1 MKKCILSMLLA
12 AALCVS
18 LAAPVLAAE
27 PTFSDVPATHWGY
40 ADIEAAAAAGLM
52 RGTGEGIFSPEA
64 EVSAAQFLTLLG
76 RLVFPEVK
84 AEGADWS
91 GPYIAAAQEAGLLDG
106 TQLDLDNAQGQIDRY
121 DMAVILRSAAKKLGV
136 IEQKARSGEV
146 ADYVDIPVRYADA
159 VLAVY
164 GMGLIKGDQNRSF
177 NGGSTMTRTE
187 VATVIMRLSKAADEA
202 RAALEEPAPTPKP
215 QETASSDPQGA
226 REAVIQGLIN
236 MDREINVEAY
246 HLRPEE
252 FSALFSEVVEAD
264 PDRYFV
270 FSYLADINFRK
281 NEAKSMTVH
290 YLGTKEQYKAYKRD
304 MKAAKAKAEEIVA
317 TTVHD
322 GMSDYDIAKALHDY
336 LVLNVEYDHNWIADI
351 YDPNAKTGPGD
362 YALYFPLIEGSA
374 VCSGYT
380 YAYKYL
386 MDLAGVPCEEID
398 GDSTGTDQIAA
409 ALGYRWSVGHAWNI
423 VQIDG
428 EWYHVDVTW
437 DDLGG
442 DRIRYDYFLKSDQ
455 AMSGHSD
462 WDSPHPCTSTKYDGA
477 ADDMNKERQVTE
489 AALQEAQWAAERAV
503 LTAQFLERFNATLPY
518 RSEEGL
524 TGTDGLSDEEL
535 LSYLNDKVYYPM
547 DEYTYEEMM
556 ELYFAVAN
564 SPDEEVFQLNGQFM
578 DNSYEDGQWYL
589 EVWRWDIWREYER
602 RHADDPAQ

>member
-1 MKKCILSMLLA
+1 MKKCILPMLLA
-12 AALCVS
+12 VALCAS
-18 LAAPVLAAE
+18 LAAPALAAE

-40 ADIEAAAAAGLM
+40 ADIEAAAKAGLM
-52 RGTGEGIFSPEA
+52 KGTGEGIFSPEA

-84 AEGADWS
+84 ADGADWS

-106 TQLDLDNAQGQIDRY
+106 TQLDLDDPEGQIDRY
-121 DMAVILRSAAKKLGV
+121 DMAVILRAAGKEMGV
-136 IEQKARSGEV
+136 IEQIARSGEV
-146 ADYVDIPVRYADA
+146 ADYVDIPSRYVKA
-159 VLAVY
+159 VLAAY
-164 GMGLIKGDQNRSF
+164 GSGLIRGDQTGSF
-177 NGGSTMTRTE
+177 RGGSTMTRAE
-187 VATVIMRLSKAADEA
+187 VATVIMRLSKAAEEG
-202 RAALEEPAPTPKP
+202 RKIAAENAVKEQKMTEENKKTLRKVIIQRLENMEEGMLDTTSYHIKQKDLEELVEEIIDAHPDGYYVFTWFWGPLH
-215 QETASSDPQGA
+215 QGSDESTGVGF
-226 REAVIQGLIN
+226 RYYG
-236 MDREINVEAY
+236 DRE
-246 HLRPEE
+246 
-252 FSALFSEVVEAD
+252 
-264 PDRYFV
+264 
-270 FSYLADINFRK
+270 
-281 NEAKSMTVH
+281 
-290 YLGTKEQYKAYKRD
+290 QYDEYKQD
-304 MKAAKAKAEEIVA
+304 MKRAKAKAEEIVA
-317 TTVHD
+317 ATVRE

-336 LVLNVEYDHNWIADI
+336 LVLNVEYDHNWLEGVFSSDPKWQPTTYGI
-351 YDPNAKTGPGD
+351 YS
-362 YALYFPLIEGSA
+362 PLVEGSA
-374 VCSGYT
+374 TCSSYT
-380 YAYKYL
+380 DAYKYL
-386 MDLAGVPCEEID
+386 MELAGISCERVTGYSPGID
-398 GDSTGTDQIAA
+398 ENTTLLS
-409 ALGYRWSVGHAWNI
+409 WSVSHAWNM

-455 AMSGHSD
+455 AMSGYGYSG
-462 WDSPHPCTSTKYDGA
+462 WDVLHDCTSTKYDGT

-518 RSEEGL
+518 RSAEGL

-578 DNSYEDGQWYL
+578 DSAHEDGQWYL
-589 EVWRWDIWREYER
+589 EVWRNDIWREYER

>member
-1 MKKCILSMLLA
+1 MKKCILPMLLA
-12 AALCVS
+12 VALCAS
-18 LAAPVLAAE
+18 LAAPALAAE

-40 ADIEAAAAAGLM
+40 ADIEAAAKAGLM
-52 RGTGEGIFSPEA
+52 KGTGEGIFSPEA

-84 AEGADWS
+84 ADGADWS

-106 TQLDLDNAQGQIDRY
+106 TQLDLDNMEAVIDRY
-121 DMAVILRSAAKKLGV
+121 DMAVMLRAAAKKLGV
-136 IEQKARSGEV
+136 AEEKASSGKV
-146 ADYVDIPVRYADA
+146 ADFSDVPARYADA
-159 VLAVY
+159 VLATY
-164 GMGLIKGDQNRSF
+164 GMGLIKGNQNKNF
-177 NGGSTMTRTE
+177 NGGNTMTRAE
-187 VATVIMRLSKAADEA
+187 VAAVIMRLSKAADEA
-202 RAALEEPAPTPKP
+202 RAALEEPAPTPEP
-215 QETASSDPQGA
+215 QETTSSDPQGA
-226 REAVIQGLIN
+226 REAVIRGLTN
-236 MDREINVEAY
+236 MEEEINVEAY

-252 FSALFSEVVEAD
+252 FSTLFSEIVDSD

-270 FSYLADINFRK
+270 FSYLPYINFRK

-290 YLGTKEQYKAYKRD
+290 YHGTKKQYEAYKQD
-304 MKAAKAKAEEIVA
+304 MKEARAKAEEIVA
-317 TTVHD
+317 ATVRE

-336 LVLNVEYDHNWIADI
+336 LVLNVEYNYNWMADI

-374 VCSGYT
+374 ICSGYT

-386 MDLAGVPCEEID
+386 MDLAGIPCEKID

-442 DRIRYDYFLKSDQ
+442 DQIRYDYFLKSDQ
-455 AMSGHSD
+455 AMSGHSN
-462 WDSPHPCTSTKYDGA
+462 WDSPHPCTSTKYDSMTDA
-477 ADDMNKERQVTE
+477 MNQQQQIEE
-489 AALQEAQWAAERAV
+489 AARQEEQWAAERAV

-518 RSEEGL
+518 RSAEGL

-547 DEYTYEEMM
+547 DEYTYEEMR

-578 DNSYEDGQWYL
+578 DSAHEDGQWYL
-589 EVWRWDIWREYER
+589 EVWRNDIWREYER